1 MTYKYLATRFIL
13 AALFVTA
20 CGGDPGETTSG
31 AATDTGATA
40 TTGDPTGSVTTGVT
54 TGESVGE
61 SSSGNSSN
69 SGTQGQTD
77 TGATSTGEPLTSTGE
92 PLTSS
97 TGEPLTSSTGEP
109 DTSTGADLCADFE
122 PPGCMENGCPEGQAC
137 KVLEDE
143 CVSSDCTCDA
153 GTGEINCSPDC
164 GGGSCVEE
172 CGPVV
177 CNLFC
182 EDGFK
187 LDANGC
193 EICECNEPQGC
204 GCATDDEC
212 VKTSLGCCPCNAGGM
227 EAPAH
232 KNCVDQVMKCDLPP
246 DQVNCPQVF
255 LCTDAQ
261 PACVNGQCV
270 LQ

>member
-1 MTYKYLATRFIL
+1 MTYNYLATRFIF
-13 AALFVTA
+13 AALLITA
-20 CGGDPGETTSG
+20 CGGDPGETTTTEG
-31 AATDTGATA
+31 ATGTGATA
-40 TTGDPTGSVTTGVT
+40 TTGDPTTGVTTGVT

-77 TGATSTGEPLTSTGE
+77 TGATSTGTTDE

-109 DTSTGADLCADFE
+109 DTSTGADLCAGFE
-122 PPGCMENGCPEGQAC
+122 PPGCMQNGCPEGQEC
-137 KVLEDE
+137 KVLDDE
-143 CVSSDCTCDA
+143 CVSSDCTCDP
-153 GTGEINCSPDC
+153 GSGEIVCSPDC
-164 GGGSCVEE
+164 GGGSCVPA
-172 CGPVV
+172 CSPVV

-182 EDGFK
+182 EFGFK

-193 EICECNEPQGC
+193 EICECNEPPAC
-204 GCATDDEC
+204 GCLADTDC

-227 EAPAH
+227 EAPAN
-232 KNCVDQVMKCDLPP
+232 KDCIDQVMQCDLPP
-246 DQVNCPQVF
+246 DEVNCPQVF